1 MRSFAPPSALPGIS
15 PTWGEIGSLG
25 APAQTCEGGGWR
37 KRWRSLISPLVGEM
51 SGRTEGGAVLPTYP
65 ASRSSQFPSNT
76 G

>member
-1 MRSFAPPSALPGIS
+1 MSFVVGGVSGQRERLRSFAPPSALPGIS

-51 SGRTEGGAVLPTYP
+51 SGRTEGG
-65 ASRSSQFPSNT
+65 
-76 G
+76 